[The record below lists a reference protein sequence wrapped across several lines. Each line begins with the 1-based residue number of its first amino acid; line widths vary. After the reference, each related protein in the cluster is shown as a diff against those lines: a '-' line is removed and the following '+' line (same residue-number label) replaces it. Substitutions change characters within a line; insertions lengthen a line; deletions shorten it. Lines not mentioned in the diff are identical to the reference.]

1 MIISLLT
8 HTYFEFS
15 GCERYLIHKFNMSEA
30 DAKFWYKSHLVL
42 QCDFCDLIYN
52 EHDILD
58 KHIFAAHQD
67 QLVQDEPPEP
77 QRNVK
82 NHEES
87 ETEEEEEDSIPDF
100 D

>member
-1 MIISLLT
+1 MF
-8 HTYFEFS
+8 YVFS

-42 QCDFCDLIYN
+42 QCDFCELIYN

-67 QLVQDEPPEP
+67 QLDEPPET
-77 QRNVK
+77 QRVVENYDK
-82 NHEES
+82 CG
-87 ETEEEEEDSIPDF
+87 TEEEDTIPDF